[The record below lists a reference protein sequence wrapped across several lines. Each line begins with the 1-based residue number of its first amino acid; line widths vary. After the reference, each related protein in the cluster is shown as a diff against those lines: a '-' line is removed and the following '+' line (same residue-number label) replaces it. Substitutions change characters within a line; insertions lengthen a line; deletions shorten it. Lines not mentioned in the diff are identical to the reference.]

1 MPADKI
7 SARNP
12 MAEAESRAGVQ
23 PIDELLDERAI
34 LIRQVA
40 PLRAV
45 YGSFGTWES
54 QRKMMLARLKG
65 QVRAEALRGTT
76 ARKMTNDQI
85 DDEAHDHPEYMEF
98 ITKATKERATWI
110 VLESKIED
118 IDFRI
123 QRGQAVVRFAS
134 AEARLG

>member
-1 MPADKI
+1 MADKLTI
-7 SARNP
+7 RTP
-12 MAEAESRAGVQ
+12 MAEIEARASVQ
-23 PIDELLDERAI
+23 PIDELLDERDT

-45 YGSFGTWES
+45 YGSFGTWEA

-65 QVRAEALRGTT
+65 QVRAEAMRGTT

-85 DDEAHDHPEYMEF
+85 DDEAHDHPEYMDF
-98 ITKATKERATWI
+98 ITRSTKERAQWI
-110 VLESKIED
+110 VLDAKIEA
-118 IDFRI
+118 IDFTI
-123 QRGQAVVRFAS
+123 QRGQAMVRFVS

>member
-1 MPADKI
+1 
-7 SARNP
+7 

-23 PIDELLDERAI
+23 PIDELLDERAS
-34 LIRQVA
+34 LVAKVA

-45 YGSFGTWES
+45 YGSFGTWEA

-65 QVRAEALRGTT
+65 QIRAEMLKGST
-76 ARKMTNDQI
+76 ARRLTNDQI

-134 AEARLG
+134 AEARLT

>member
-1 MPADKI
+1 
-7 SARNP
+7 
-12 MAEAESRAGVQ
+12 MAEIEARASVQ
-23 PIDELLDERAI
+23 PIDELLDERDI

-45 YGSFGTWES
+45 YGSFGTWEA

-65 QVRAEALRGTT
+65 QVRAEAMRGTT
-76 ARKMTNDQI
+76 ARKLTNDQI
-85 DDEAHDHPEYMEF
+85 DDEAHDHPEYMDF
-98 ITKATKERATWI
+98 ITTATKQRAIWI
-110 VLESKIED
+110 VLEAKIEA

>member
-1 MPADKI
+1 
-7 SARNP
+7 
-12 MAEAESRAGVQ
+12 MAEIEARASVQ
-23 PIDELLDERAI
+23 PIDELLDERDI

-45 YGSFGTWES
+45 YGSFGTWEA

-65 QVRAEALRGTT
+65 QVRAEAMRGTT
-76 ARKMTNDQI
+76 ARKLTNDQI
-85 DDEAHDHPEYMEF
+85 DDEAHDHPEYMDF
-98 ITKATKERATWI
+98 ITTATKQRATWI
-110 VLESKIED
+110 VLEAKIEA

>member
-1 MPADKI
+1 MADKLTI
-7 SARNP
+7 RTP
-12 MAEAESRAGVQ
+12 MAEIEARASVQ
-23 PIDELLDERAI
+23 PIDELLDERDI

-45 YGSFGTWES
+45 YGSFGTWEA

-65 QVRAEALRGTT
+65 QVRAEAMRGTT
-76 ARKMTNDQI
+76 ARKLTNDQI
-85 DDEAHDHPEYMEF
+85 DDEAHDHPEYMDF
-98 ITKATKERATWI
+98 ITTATKQRATWI
-110 VLESKIED
+110 VLEAKIEA

>member
-1 MPADKI
+1 
-7 SARNP
+7 

-23 PIDELLDERAI
+23 PIDELLDERGS
-34 LIRQVA
+34 LIAKVA

-45 YGSFGTWES
+45 YGSFGTWEA

-65 QVRAEALRGTT
+65 QVRAEAMRGPT
-76 ARKMTNDQI
+76 ARKLTNDQI

-98 ITKATKERATWI
+98 ITKATKERAQWI

-134 AEARLG
+134 AEARLT